1 MIIIKCFD
9 DIKYTQKMYKNQN
22 AIWKKI
28 NFRES
33 TKRSK
38 DGHCKVGVSLSL
50 SLSLSYW
57 CWLKLFV
64 EQNNDCLPLKPHQT
78 GKPFQSG
85 NWKRKCWSDSLGLP
99 TVGSVSVQPK
109 NLYNIDRAAN
119 FKINQVLNIMARCIV
134 KNIRN
139 KTYVDEIRDIM

>member
-1 MIIIKCFD
+1 MFEISFYFKFEIRGGWLRWSILGK
-9 DIKYTQKMYKNQN
+9 
-22 AIWKKI
+22 AP
-28 NFRES
+28 
-33 TKRSK
+33 K
-38 DGHCKVGVSLSL
+38 DLNMDTAKLVCPSLSL
-50 SLSLSYW
+50 SEG

-119 FKINQVLNIMARCIV
+119 FKINQVLNIMARCII

-139 KTYVDEIRDIM
+139 KTYVDEIRNIM